1 MLKLRG
7 HLGAV
12 MAAALLTAFGSD
24 STTSMV
30 AASTAHGTLAENP
43 PLRIASLNAASLAAQ
58 LSATRQERNCC
69 RSPARRAAAWIST
82 TSNSGPSARPVR
94 LPNPPA
100 R

>member
-58 LSATRQERNCC
+58 LSATTTGAQLLQITGTPSCGVDFYYLKFWTIG
-69 RSPARRAAAWIST
+69 AA
-82 TSNSGPSARPVR
+82 G
-94 LPNPPA
+94 
-100 R
+100 